1 MVGESKMIGMAVE
14 LLTNLY
20 QAFMFTTFLYLYFEK
35 PESKLNRRLAY
46 WGYVTILFVFCSFFT
61 LTGLHT
67 GIYYLDSL
75 LCISTLISYCVLFL
89 KGKIYMRIIIPVFAF
104 GINAFVSYTTSY
116 LLVFFTGISAEE
128 FFTVST
134 YSRYTIL
141 VTVNVVTAL
150 LLWLVLKLK
159 PSNIQLLGIFEVIA
173 FALIPILCTVILYC
187 CMFIYQSADF
197 NDNVLAYLL
206 ICCLCMIIIAV
217 LIYLL
222 LLRLSKANTAKTQL
236 LLAAQRSEL
245 YEKSIIASNMQ
256 IEKIV
261 SEKHDIKNKIST
273 LEKLIENG
281 SYDDAVNLCRETTD
295 SLKSAYSPIY
305 SDNPILNAIVNV
317 ELEKATNS
325 KIDFSVDIANTLKF
339 LSSADTVSLIGNL
352 CDNAIEYLNRSDF
365 EKKQI
370 ILKIRTHLSFCII
383 TCKNTTDGNVFKENP
398 CLTSTKNDNT
408 NHGKGLSILRKMV
421 KEYDGD
427 LVIKEHD
434 DSISISAIL
443 RMP

>member
-1 MVGESKMIGMAVE
+1 MIGMAVE

-75 LCISTLISYCVLFL
+75 LCIATLISYCVLFL

-245 YEKSIIASNMQ
+245 
-256 IEKIV
+256 
-261 SEKHDIKNKIST
+261 
-273 LEKLIENG
+273 
-281 SYDDAVNLCRETTD
+281 
-295 SLKSAYSPIY
+295 
-305 SDNPILNAIVNV
+305 
-317 ELEKATNS
+317 
-325 KIDFSVDIANTLKF
+325 
-339 LSSADTVSLIGNL
+339 
-352 CDNAIEYLNRSDF
+352 
-365 EKKQI
+365 
-370 ILKIRTHLSFCII
+370 
-383 TCKNTTDGNVFKENP
+383 
-398 CLTSTKNDNT
+398 
-408 NHGKGLSILRKMV
+408 
-421 KEYDGD
+421 
-427 LVIKEHD
+427 
-434 DSISISAIL
+434 
-443 RMP
+443 